1 MGEFNKPFD
10 AIVVGAGPSG
20 NAAAYVMA
28 REGLNVLQIERGEY
42 AGSKNVQGAILYA
55 DALEKI
61 IPEFRDEA
69 PLERHVIEQR
79 MWTMDDKSHTGM
91 HYRSD
96 DFNEEKP
103 NRYTILR
110 AQFDKWFSSKVKEA
124 GALVLYETTVTEL
137 VRDLSGK
144 VIGVRTDRQGSP
156 IMANVVVLAEGVNGL
171 VGQRSGLRDEVA
183 PESVALAVKE
193 MHFLPRETIE
203 ARFNL
208 SGNEGVVIE
217 AMGTITKGMTG
228 TGFLY
233 TNEESIS
240 VGIGCIVSDFAE
252 TNVTPN
258 ELLEAFKNHTSI
270 KPLLADSEC
279 KEYAAHLIPEGGYKA
294 IPQLT
299 GAGWIVVGDAGQFV
313 NAVHREGSNLAMTT
327 GRVAAETV
335 VSLTRK
341 REEMTAANLA
351 EYEKRLAQSFVMKDL
366 KKYKG
371 IPELLHKNKGNFFG
385 TYPRLLSQAMQTWF
399 RVDGIDK
406 VSKEKAIF
414 RNFRETRSLWGM
426 MGDAFRVV
434 RAWR

>member
-1 MGEFNKPFD
+1 MTEAKFD

-20 NAAAYVMA
+20 NAAAYTMA
-28 REGLNVLQIERGEY
+28 KAGLNVLQIERGEY
-42 AGSKNVQGAILYA
+42 SGSKNVQGAILYA

-61 IPEFRDEA
+61 IPDFREDA
-69 PLERHVIEQR
+69 PLERHIIEQR

-110 AQFDKWFSSKVKEA
+110 AQFDKWFNAKVREA

-137 VRDLSGK
+137 VKDLKGQ
-144 VIGVRTDRQGSP
+144 VVGVRTDRSGSP
-156 IMANVVVLAEGVNGL
+156 IMANVVILAEGVNGL

-183 PESVALAVKE
+183 PDTVALAVKE

-208 SGNEGVVIE
+208 SGNEGAVIE

-240 VGIGCIVSDFAE
+240 VGIGCIVSDFADSE
-252 TNVTPN
+252 VTPYA
-258 ELLEAFKNHTSI
+258 LLEAFKSHPSI

-294 IPQLT
+294 IPQLY
-299 GAGWIVVGDAGQFV
+299 GNGWIVVGDAGQFV

-335 VSLTRK
+335 IALTRK
-341 REEMTAANLA
+341 REEMSAANLA
-351 EYEKRLAQSFVMKDL
+351 DYARRLEQTFVMKDL

-371 IPELLHKNKGNFFG
+371 IPALLHGNKRNFFG
-385 TYPRLLSQAMQTWF
+385 TYPQLVSQAMQTWF
-399 RVDGIDK
+399 RVDGVDK
-406 VSKEKAIF
+406 KSKEKAIF
-414 RNFRETRSLWGM
+414 RNFRETRTIFGM
-426 MGDAFRVV
+426 LGDAFKLV